1 MLKNFILVFLIL
13 FSISNPTYASIKKK
27 IINNL
32 TKTDNL
38 EFEFKQTIG
47 EKTENGN
54 CIIQYPKKIYCSY
67 ENTKKIMV
75 SNGKYLVIKNLN
87 NNQYYNYQLKKTPL
101 ELLLDKN
108 FLISQINILESRD
121 VDDKY
126 IGFTIPNNKNKI
138 NIFFDKKTLKL
149 NQNIDRNKFKLPK
162 MN

>member
-32 TKTDNL
+32 TKSDNL

-87 NNQYYNYQLKKTPL
+87 NNQYYNYQLKKNPTRTS
-101 ELLLDKN
+101 
-108 FLISQINILESRD
+108 IR
-121 VDDKY
+121 
-126 IGFTIPNNKNKI
+126 
-138 NIFFDKKTLKL
+138 
-149 NQNIDRNKFKLPK
+149 
-162 MN
+162 